1 MHVCIKIH
9 VCMVA
14 EKEKNVCLHYSDSNQ
29 TMLLSLLRL
38 KKDFYQ
44 QDLEYELM
52 IELTSKSY
60 LID

>member
-1 MHVCIKIH
+1 
-9 VCMVA
+9 MVA